1 MVGRQDLRLKKKYMH
16 SIKKNMEAPK
26 VAPTPEDINE
36 LLRDY
41 PRLDRLMA
49 ETLLWYYSS
58 DRPSENK
65 LE

>member
-1 MVGRQDLRLKKKYMH
+1 
-16 SIKKNMEAPK
+16 MEAPK

-49 ETLLWYYSS
+49 ETLLWYYRS
-58 DRPSENK
+58 DRSSENK

>member
-1 MVGRQDLRLKKKYMH
+1 MVGRQDLWLKKKYMH
-16 SIKKNMEAPK
+16 SIKKMEAPK